1 MSQSLTDSEAE
12 RQKEME
18 FQARYPSNQE
28 GLWNMTGY
36 YRTDSEEDIDLGI
49 SDESD
54 IIGDAIE
61 EEENNADIPSTEE
74 EENNAEEDTFS
85 DYNEEDITKDANEEQ
100 DNEEETKVHVE
111 EEETKQTDQDVD
123 VDAKEAD
130 VNVDTEEEEE
140 TKETVQDV
148 DVDAKEADVN
158 VDAEEEEDGRGISK
172 DLLDRI
178 KRTRKMHYR
187 KRKRAGKHGNWLE
200 EQQAKRPRVVFRW

>member
-1 MSQSLTDSEAE
+1 MEEMHQMRSDLLIQHIIDKYHRSSREEALK
-12 RQKEME
+12 QTTTIKE
-18 FQARYPSNQE
+18 QTSKTTQ
-28 GLWNMTGY
+28 
-36 YRTDSEEDIDLGI
+36 
-49 SDESD
+49 
-54 IIGDAIE
+54 
-61 EEENNADIPSTEE
+61 
-74 EENNAEEDTFS
+74 
-85 DYNEEDITKDANEEQ
+85 Q
-100 DNEEETKVHVE
+100 
-111 EEETKQTDQDVD
+111 EETKQTDQDVD

-130 VNVDTEEEEE
+130 VNVDAEEEEE

-178 KRTRKMHYR
+178 KRTRQMHYR